1 MKNDAFVD
9 PRSAFAFGNSRAAA
23 SLAWILLILLLPSCA
38 RKRPA
43 QFVGIENDGFVLNNE
58 QFFPLVIN
66 YLVDLQWNGDSC
78 WATSGM
84 DYLGGGNYHSNSR
97 KDSRDLL
104 SHEFGEMRRMG
115 FNAVRFG
122 LSPDLVIDP
131 DNGKIQL
138 PSRYGLGTDTLL
150 TFEGHWQARYFEA
163 LDDLID
169 VAHEEGLR
177 VILLL
182 RMRPDDRV
190 FEEHAVQI
198 LSRLKHHPGILAY
211 DLFNEPLYFDRPHHR
226 AKKEVY
232 STMKRW
238 RELVREH
245 APHHMVTIGLVGV
258 REVFAWDPDILDV
271 DFISFH
277 PYEYEPGQVV
287 NEITWYGKHVRTPW
301 IIGETSLPAD
311 GDSVSFDEQR
321 SFAERTLAKT
331 KACGGIGYSWWQYK
345 DVRWGRFHSDYMGL
359 LAIDGKGKATVE
371 AFRKFDQQEIGAGC
385 EMLPNYYNY
394 SDHDDARI
402 RGRLIDD
409 NGDPIEGG
417 VVLAWNE
424 DYSHSYHTISH
435 ADGSFQLFGDM
446 YFFHWIA
453 SAIGHEVTRGE
464 ILPSG
469 FLTEEDGVPTY
480 RLGDLRLSKMDDRFL
495 LRE

>member
-1 MKNDAFVD
+1 MNLVPRKIRELIFLGLCVIAVAVAF
-9 PRSAFAFGNSRAAA
+9 FGMTD
-23 SLAWILLILLLPSCA
+23 
-38 RKRPA
+38 RKPPEDHVYMREGR
-43 QFVGIENDGFVLNNE
+43 FFLNNE
-58 QFFPLVIN
+58 PFFPIVMN
-66 YLVDLQWNGDSC
+66 YNVSLMTNGLMVWPAPYSGYNPGDVFHCNDPASCDQQIRQDLQV
-78 WATSGM
+78 
-84 DYLGGGNYHSNSR
+84 
-97 KDSRDLL
+97 
-104 SHEFGEMRRMG
+104 MRNAG
-115 FNAVRFG
+115 FNVIRVVSMAEGPFFREGNNMAVLRANA
-122 LSPDLVIDP
+122 PDRSDVFLLYDDEQVRGQYLNAVQTLVRIA
-131 DNGKIQL
+131 G
-138 PSRYGLGTDTLL
+138 SERM
-150 TFEGHWQARYFEA
+150 H
-163 LDDLID
+163 
-169 VAHEEGLR
+169 
-177 VILLL
+177 VILLTTIHENKPRTRENFIDL
-182 RMRPDDRV
+182 AKAL
-190 FEEHAVQI
+190 ENESA
-198 LSRLKHHPGILAY
+198 ILAF
-211 DLFNEPLYFDRPHHR
+211 DLFNEPLYFDRPPRSKESVFQLVKQWR
-226 AKKEVY
+226 ALADRY
-232 STMKRW
+232 
-238 RELVREH
+238 
-245 APHHMVTIGLVGV
+245 APDHLITIGLTGI
-258 REVFAWDPDILDV
+258 REVHAWDPDILDV

-277 PYEYEPGQVV
+277 PYEYEPDQVV

-331 KACGGIGYSWWQYK
+331 KACGGVGYSWWQYK

-359 LAIDGKGKATVE
+359 LTIDGKEKVAVE
-371 AFRKFDQQEIGAGC
+371 AFRKFEQQEIGAGC